1 MARKVLTVDERRI
14 AYEERTRHYRQKAV
28 HLRMM
33 RNDNRPHYFT
43 IYSHKF
49 MIESRTTVAERTRRY
64 KERHG

>member
-1 MARKVLTVDERRI
+1 MIKKLLTVDERRI
-14 AYEERTRHYRQKAV
+14 AHMERARRYRQKAV
-28 HLRMM
+28 HLKMM

-49 MIESRTTVAERTRRY
+49 MIESRTTVEERTRRY